1 MIKVALA
8 EDNVFLGQNMMDQ
21 LSSAP
26 NIQFKFWAMNGQSL
40 LDQLS
45 KGELVDLI
53 IMDIEMPVMD
63 GISATAEVTNM
74 YPQVKV
80 MMSTVF
86 DDDDNLFNAIKAGA
100 NGYLLKDEPIEK
112 VLQSINEVLEGGAPM
127 TSSIA
132 MRTLKLL
139 RAHPSELEPIKD
151 FNLTSRETEILE
163 QLCQGL
169 GYNQIAE
176 NLIIS
181 PKTVRKH
188 IENVYGKLNVHSK
201 MEALK
206 IAQKN
211 RLI

>member
-21 LSSAP
+21 LSSVP
-26 NIQFKFWAMNGQSL
+26 HVQFKFWAMNGQSL

-63 GISATAEVTNM
+63 GISATAEVTKL
-74 YPQVKV
+74 YPHIKV

-112 VLQSINEVLEGGAPM
+112 VLQSMTEVLEGGAPM

-139 RAHPSELEPIKD
+139 RAHPTELEPIKE

-201 MEALK
+201 MDALK
-206 IAQKN
+206 VAQKN